1 MKIFTTADE
10 TFEARLHAYDR
21 EVLWL
26 VDATH
31 GRYQLAVALQGGWRI
46 LDTTPTERALLEV
59 HGFASREGAV
69 MLRNFGAR
77 IERAGIKALLTG
89 RE

>member
-21 EVLWL
+21 EVSWL

-31 GRYQLAVALQGGWRI
+31 DGISLQWRCKG
-46 LDTTPTERALLEV
+46 A
-59 HGFASREGAV
+59 GAS
-69 MLRNFGAR
+69 
-77 IERAGIKALLTG
+77 
-89 RE
+89 